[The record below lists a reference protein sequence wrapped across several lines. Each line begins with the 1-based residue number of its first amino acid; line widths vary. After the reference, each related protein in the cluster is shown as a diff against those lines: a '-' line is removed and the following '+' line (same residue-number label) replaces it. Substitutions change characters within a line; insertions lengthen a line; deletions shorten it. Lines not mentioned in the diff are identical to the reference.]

1 MLVAALCGSLR
12 PGSYNRALLRAA
24 SEELPRRAR
33 LELVDGL
40 AELPFYDEDLDAE
53 STPAAAVALRET
65 LAAADAVLIATPEY
79 NGAMPAVLKNA
90 LDWAS
95 RPFPDNCL
103 RGKPVAVIGASTGLF
118 GAAWAQAEAR
128 NVLSVLGAAVLDAEV
143 RLPMAHAAFD
153 DYGRLLDTAHA
164 TAIRA
169 IVHDLIGGE
178 ARFAA

>member
-95 RPFPDNCL
+95 RPFPDNCTRDNPTPLPNPAKSNRAASLKKRPRGFDGVPIQTRSLSL
-103 RGKPVAVIGASTGLF
+103 RVPLTRHGAT
-118 GAAWAQAEAR
+118 Q
-128 NVLSVLGAAVLDAEV
+128 V
-143 RLPMAHAAFD
+143 RA
-153 DYGRLLDTAHA
+153 
-164 TAIRA
+164 
-169 IVHDLIGGE
+169 
-178 ARFAA
+178 